1 MPVSNPRV
9 GSRHLTLTGAP
20 VQVLEVRA
28 DAVVLQSLASD
39 NRIRVPA
46 DYPLR
51 PFDAEQAVWE
61 ARPNPYSPRSREAEV
76 SKSIAQAKPLAPLI
90 DAMLLTGG
98 KTMRG
103 ILRELRRKASAA
115 CRGKDLKANVRARLY
130 WFRKKRGRIER
141 DEHGHL
147 RVVCL

>member
-1 MPVSNPRV
+1 MPVPSPKV
-9 GSRHLTLTGAP
+9 GTRRLTPTGAP

-51 PFDAEQAVWE
+51 PFDPEQAVWE
-61 ARPNPYSPRSREAEV
+61 ARPNPYSPRSRKAEA
-76 SKSIAQAKPLAPLI
+76 SKSLAQAKPLAPLI
-90 DAMLLTGG
+90 DAMLLAGSM
-98 KTMRG
+98 TMRG

-115 CRGKDLKANVRARLY
+115 CRGRDLAANVRARRY
-130 WFRKKRGRIER
+130 WLRKRGSRSVR
-141 DEHGHL
+141 
-147 RVVCL
+147 